1 VNRHQRQAVCIVNK
15 IFELINFS
23 AGETEKKI
31 AVRLEA
37 FLKGFDA
44 RPAFRTIVASGKR
57 AAKPHG
63 FATSKKIKKGDMVK
77 IDFGAL
83 YKGWRSDIT
92 RTFFVGKPSSKQK
105 KIYRIVLE
113 AQRRSILVVKA
124 GVECREVDKAAR
136 EYIKKMG
143 FGKYFIHS
151 TGHGVGRKIHEQPKL
166 SFGNHCK
173 LKAGQVITIEPGIYI
188 KGWGGVRVE
197 DMVLVTKKGAV
208 LLTSVSRKLTC
219 F

>member
-1 VNRHQRQAVCIVNK
+1 VNRHQLQAVAIANK
-15 IFELINFS
+15 IFELLTFS

-31 AVRLEA
+31 AARIEA

-44 RPAFRTIVASGKR
+44 KPAFRTIVASGKR

-63 FATSKKIKKGDMVK
+63 YATSKKIKKGEMVK

-92 RTFFVGKPSSKQK
+92 RTFFVGKPSAKQK
-105 KIYRIVLE
+105 NIYKIVLE
-113 AQRRSILVVKA
+113 AQRRSILAVRA
-124 GVECREVDKAAR
+124 GAECREVDKAAR

-151 TGHGVGRKIHEQPKL
+151 TGHGVGKKIHEQPKL
-166 SFGNHCK
+166 SFRNHCK

-188 KGWGGVRVE
+188 KGWGGVRIE
-197 DMVLVTKKGAV
+197 DMALVTEKGAK
-208 LLTSVSRKLTC
+208 LLTKVSRKIVC